1 MWSAGALRQ
10 FASWGAL
17 TSDNAQNA
25 GLFEVDDASS
35 VYHDFHKL
43 PAVILPYF
51 SLTGEPVT
59 FGREGA
65 EHHFCRVRYLAEPP
79 HRIGPIKHK
88 PQRYDQPGGSG
99 VRAYFPVAAGV
110 AWSEIAKD
118 SKQALLITEGEAKA
132 LATTLAGF
140 ATIGLGGVFNYLLDG
155 ELLPELAVFKWHA
168 RDVFIVFDSDA
179 ASNPNIQYAEARLVD
194 ELMRKRGARVFL
206 VRIPPNQDGS
216 KCGLDDFILANG
228 IDRLERLLA
237 ETDPLGA
244 VDAGVIALN
253 QCVAFIEREGQVY
266 DIRARH
272 FLKSEAFVRG
282 GQYSSWKARRIVTT
296 GRNPGVR
303 EVALAQEW
311 LTHSLARRY
320 GDLLFRPGEGPLVET
335 DTAGLALNVWH
346 GWTHAEGDIQPFLDL
361 TEFLLSDTPEEHRL
375 LPLQLMA
382 YKAQHPEEKV
392 PLALVLIG
400 DPGSGKTLWT
410 ECLQAAFAPYAITLP
425 SSALRDNFQGW
436 LERTL
441 LAVIN
446 EVEPEDLERGQ
457 DRLKALVSDLE
468 RPMNEKYR
476 VARQI
481 RSYTSYIL
489 TANRRA
495 AGAFSHADRRMIVIG
510 TPPMRREQAF
520 YTRVRDWKFAGGGQA
535 LLHWLINVDL
545 EGWRPPREAPMTP
558 EKAMAY
564 RESLSPVQLLA
575 DDSESVTGS
584 TILLWINAALG
595 WANNAAASN
604 NPAQARAGQEIIDS
618 YNTMQIRDWYTPEE
632 MAMMFPHI
640 ASTLYGSKLNR
651 TVAGEISRQMRDA
664 GVPYLTC
671 ADDPRGFR
679 WQGRIQQ
686 FLIICNREEWRVPIT
701 QVDFE
706 RQMKTWPK
714 YCDVRNEAYQKGKR
728 R

>member
-1 MWSAGALRQ
+1 MWSAEALAQ
-10 FASWGAL
+10 FSRWGAL
-17 TSDNAQNA
+17 STDNAEAA
-25 GLFEVDDASS
+25 GIFEAEDAST
-35 VYHDFHKL
+35 VYPDFHKV
-43 PAVILPYF
+43 PALIIPYF
-51 SLTGEPVT
+51 TITGECVT
-59 FGREGA
+59 FLRDGA

-79 HRIGPIKHK
+79 HRIGPVKHK
-88 PQRYDQPGGSG
+88 PQRYGQPGASG
-99 VRAYFPVAAGV
+99 VRAYFPVVPGLDWPA
-110 AWSEIAKD
+110 ILKD
-118 SKQALLITEGEAKA
+118 SKVPLIITEGEAKA

-140 ATIGLGGVFNYLLDG
+140 TTIGLGGVFNYLLDG
-155 ELLPELAVFKWHA
+155 ELLPELLDFRWHS
-168 RDVFIVFDSDA
+168 RDVFIAFDSDA
-179 ASNPNIQYAEARLVD
+179 AQNPNIQYAEARLVD

-206 VRIPPNQDGS
+206 VRIPALQDGS
-216 KCGLDDFILANG
+216 KCGLDDFLIANG
-228 IDRLERLLA
+228 PERLERLLT
-237 ETDPLGA
+237 ETDPLGS

-296 GRNPGVR
+296 GRSPGVR
-303 EVALAQEW
+303 DVALAQEW
-311 LTHSLARRY
+311 LTHPLARRY
-320 GDLLFRPGEGPLVET
+320 GDLLFRPGEGPMVET
-335 DTAGLALNVWH
+335 ETGGMALNVWH
-346 GWTHAEGDIQPFLDL
+346 GWAHAEGDIQPFLDL
-361 TEFLLSDTPEEHRL
+361 TEFLLADTPEEHRL

-382 YKAQHPEEKV
+382 YKAQHPEEKI
-392 PLALVLIG
+392 PLALVMIG

-425 SSALRDNFQGW
+425 SSSLRDNFQGW

-495 AGAFSHADRRMIVIG
+495 AGAFSHSDRRMVVIG
-510 TPPMRREQAF
+510 TPPTRKDQAF
-520 YTRVRDWKFAGGGQA
+520 YHRVRDWKLAGGGQA
-535 LLHWLINVDL
+535 LLHWLLTVDL
-545 EGWRPPREAPMTP
+545 CGWRPPREAPMTP

-564 RESLSPVQLLA
+564 RESLTSVQLLA
-575 DDSESVTGS
+575 DDAETVTS
-584 TILLWINAALG
+584 NTILLWINQALG
-595 WANNAAASN
+595 WANNAVASN
-604 NPAQARAGQEIIDS
+604 NPVQSRAGQEIIDS
-618 YNTMQIRDWYTPEE
+618 YNDLQIRDWYTSEE

-640 ASTLYGSKLNR
+640 ASTLYGSKGTR
-651 TVAGEISRQMRDA
+651 TVSGEISRQLRDA

-671 ADDPRGFR
+671 ADDPRGFK
-679 WQGRIQQ
+679 WHGRIQQ
-686 FLIICNREEWRVPIT
+686 FLVIANRDEWRVPIT

-714 YCDVRNEAYQKGKR
+714 YCELRQQLRQKGTKS
-728 R
+728 